1 MGALPSPVHFHLP
14 LPPLGT
20 QIPEGPG
27 PGLLAPVLAVPHVL
41 LWPSSGQAPDSHSD
55 WPWPA
60 ANRPGSSLRPFGIT
74 TKRGSTRLTAEEASR
89 RWGTSVTRRMIA
101 MTTEHL
107 EVLSMASGAPRITSK
122 PSATPRAGSVT
133 HPCEGDKSETGWWAQ
148 GCPRPPKAAQ
158 GHPRPPKA
166 AQGRPRPPK
175 AAEATRDSNPDR
187 AECKA
192 TLSLAPSLLVH

>member
-1 MGALPSPVHFHLP
+1 
-14 LPPLGT
+14 
-20 QIPEGPG
+20 
-27 PGLLAPVLAVPHVL
+27 
-41 LWPSSGQAPDSHSD
+41 
-55 WPWPA
+55 
-60 ANRPGSSLRPFGIT
+60 
-74 TKRGSTRLTAEEASR
+74 
-89 RWGTSVTRRMIA
+89 

-122 PSATPRAGSVT
+122 PSATPRAGSIT

-148 GCPRPPKAAQ
+148 GRPWPPKAAQ

-166 AQGRPRPPK
+166 TQGRPRPSK